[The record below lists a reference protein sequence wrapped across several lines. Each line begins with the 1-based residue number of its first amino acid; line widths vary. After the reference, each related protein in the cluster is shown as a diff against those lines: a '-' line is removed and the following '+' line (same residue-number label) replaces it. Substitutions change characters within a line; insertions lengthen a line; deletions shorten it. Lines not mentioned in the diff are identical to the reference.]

1 MFSHLNS
8 IINYGRLMFHI
19 CEFPQ
24 NLIALQI
31 IERVTWRNNSST
43 RYSFSEN
50 GAKNIVGN
58 YKIFPVVARTG
69 HYYYWHYE
77 GVSRAAEFPSRTEET
92 AVHRGNLSHV
102 ASGHR
107 RCVIHERGINR
118 KLKIVITR
126 RFRSLTVIS
135 TDTYR
140 PAYFRHA
147 KTRRRDSGRE
157 VSLYIC
163 HYRLERYTK

>member
-1 MFSHLNS
+1 
-8 IINYGRLMFHI
+8 MFHI

-69 HYYYWHYE
+69 HYYY
-77 GVSRAAEFPSRTEET
+77 
-92 AVHRGNLSHV
+92 
-102 ASGHR
+102 
-107 RCVIHERGINR
+107 
-118 KLKIVITR
+118 
-126 RFRSLTVIS
+126 
-135 TDTYR
+135 
-140 PAYFRHA
+140 
-147 KTRRRDSGRE
+147 
-157 VSLYIC
+157 
-163 HYRLERYTK
+163 